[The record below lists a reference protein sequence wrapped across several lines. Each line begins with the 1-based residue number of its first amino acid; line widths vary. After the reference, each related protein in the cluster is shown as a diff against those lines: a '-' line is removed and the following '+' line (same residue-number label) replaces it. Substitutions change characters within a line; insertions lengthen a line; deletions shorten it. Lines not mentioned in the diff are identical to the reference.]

1 MLIEDNFIKIRSEL
15 ISRLRKMHVEK
26 DSNFENLAIKTFR
39 FQAEYNPTYKTF
51 VDLLKINPASISD
64 YKDIPFLPVEAF
76 RDHNVTTGE
85 FSPEIIYRSSG
96 TTNSGKRSEH
106 RVRTVDW
113 YNEVSSRIYSSLVCP
128 VNDLMLFALLP
139 GYIERKNA
147 SLVEMSRSFMK
158 ASNQPERFYLNN
170 TEALIDDLTHS
181 ISKGDEIT
189 IIGVTHALLNLL
201 ESDNSSNL
209 PRAVLEAQLTIVET
223 GGMKGHGREPIRS
236 EVHSR
241 IRKVLPNSKIISEYG
256 MTELLSQAYSL
267 DGRYFI
273 PPSWMRVVVRDP
285 SDPGSILK
293 PGRTGRLQI
302 VDLANIDSC
311 AFISTSDLGCI
322 KSEDSHEFE
331 VIGRFDHSEVRGCN
345 LLSV

>member
-1 MLIEDNFIKIRSEL
+1 MSVEDNFIKIRCEL
-15 ISRLRKMHVEK
+15 SSLLRKMEVHN
-26 DSNFENLAIKTFR
+26 DCNFETVALKIFR
-39 FQAEYNPTYKTF
+39 FQAEYNSTYKQF
-51 VDLLKINPASISD
+51 IELLKINPNVISD
-64 YKDIPFLPVEAF
+64 YKDIPFLPVEAY
-76 RDHNVTTGE
+76 RSHHVTTGT

-96 TTNSGKRSEH
+96 TTNSSRRSEH
-106 RVRTVDW
+106 RVRKVEW
-113 YNEVSSRIYSSLVCP
+113 YNEVSSRIFSSFVSP
-128 VNDLMLFALLP
+128 VANLTLFALLP
-139 GYIERKNA
+139 GYIERNNS

-170 TEALIDDLTHS
+170 TETLINDLTNA
-181 ISKGDEIT
+181 ISKGDEVT
-189 IIGVTHALLNLL
+189 VIGVTHALLNLL
-201 ESDNSSNL
+201 ESDIASNI
-209 PRAVLEAQLTIVET
+209 PREVLEAQLTIIET

-267 DGRYFI
+267 DGRYFK
-273 PPSWMRVVVRDP
+273 PPSWMRVVISDP

-293 PGRTGRLQI
+293 PGRIGKLQI

-311 AFISTSDLGCI
+311 AFISTSDLGSI

>member
-15 ISRLRKMHVEK
+15 ISRLRKMHVKK

-113 YNEVSSRIYSSLVCP
+113 YNEVSSRIYSSLICP
-128 VNDLMLFALLP
+128 VNNLTLFALLP

-170 TEALIDDLTHS
+170 TEALIDDLNHS
-181 ISKGDEIT
+181 ISKGDEVT

-201 ESDNSSNL
+201 ESDNASNL

-311 AFISTSDLGCI
+311 AFISTSDLGSI

>member
-1 MLIEDNFIKIRSEL
+1 MLIEDNFIIQRSEL
-15 ISRLRKMHVEK
+15 ISRLRKMHVKK
-26 DSNFENLAIKTFR
+26 DANFESLAIKTFR
-39 FQAEYNPTYKTF
+39 FQAEYNATYKAF
-51 VDLLKINPASISD
+51 IDLLKINPDSISD

-85 FSPEIIYRSSG
+85 FAPEIIYRSSG

-128 VNDLMLFALLP
+128 VNDLTLFALLP

-201 ESDNSSNL
+201 ESDNASNL
-209 PRAVLEAQLTIVET
+209 PHAVLEAQLTIVET

-311 AFISTSDLGCI
+311 AFISTSDLGSI

>member
-1 MLIEDNFIKIRSEL
+1 MLIEDNLIIQRSEL
-15 ISRLRKMHVEK
+15 ISRLRKMHVKK
-26 DSNFENLAIKTFR
+26 DANFESLAIKTFR
-39 FQAEYNPTYKTF
+39 FQAEYNATYKAF
-51 VDLLKINPASISD
+51 IDLLKINPDSISD

-85 FSPEIIYRSSG
+85 FAPEIIYRSSG
-96 TTNSGKRSEH
+96 TTNLGRRSEH

-128 VNDLMLFALLP
+128 VNDLTLFALLP

-201 ESDNSSNL
+201 ESDNASNL
-209 PRAVLEAQLTIVET
+209 PHAVLEAQLTIVET

-311 AFISTSDLGCI
+311 AFISTSDLGSI

>member
-1 MLIEDNFIKIRSEL
+1 MLIEDNFIKTRSEL
-15 ISRLRKMHVEK
+15 ISKLRNMHVLK
-26 DSNFENLAIKTFR
+26 DSSFEKLAIKTFR
-39 FQAEYNPTYKTF
+39 FQAEYNTIYKTF

-64 YKDIPFLPVEAF
+64 FKDIPFLPVEAF

-85 FSPEIIYRSSG
+85 FAPEIIYRSSG
-96 TTNSGKRSEH
+96 TTNLGRRSEH

-128 VNDLMLFALLP
+128 VNDLTLFALLP

-201 ESDNSSNL
+201 ESDNASNL
-209 PRAVLEAQLTIVET
+209 PHAVLEAQLTIVET

-311 AFISTSDLGCI
+311 AFISTSDLGSI

>member
-1 MLIEDNFIKIRSEL
+1 MLIEDNFIIQRSEL
-15 ISRLRKMHVEK
+15 ISRLRKMHVKK
-26 DSNFENLAIKTFR
+26 DANFESLAIKTFR
-39 FQAEYNPTYKTF
+39 FQAEYNATYKAF
-51 VDLLKINPASISD
+51 IDLLKINPDSISD

-85 FSPEIIYRSSG
+85 FAPEIIYRSSG
-96 TTNSGKRSEH
+96 TTNLGRRSEH

-128 VNDLMLFALLP
+128 VNDLTLFALLP

-201 ESDNSSNL
+201 ESDNASNL
-209 PRAVLEAQLTIVET
+209 PHAVLEAQLTIVET

-311 AFISTSDLGCI
+311 AFISTSDLGSI

>member
-15 ISRLRKMHVEK
+15 ISKLRRMDVQQ
-26 DSNFENLAIKTFR
+26 DSNFESLAIKTFK
-39 FQAEYNPTYKTF
+39 FQAEYNSTYKKF
-51 VDLLKINPASISD
+51 IELLNINPASILE

-85 FSPEIIYRSSG
+85 FEPEIIYKSSG
-96 TTNSGKRSEH
+96 TTDSGKSSEH
-106 RVRTVDW
+106 RVRTVSW

-128 VNDLMLFALLP
+128 VDSLTLFALLP

-158 ASNQPERFYLNN
+158 ASDQPERFYLHN
-170 TEALIDDLTHS
+170 TRALLDDLTQS
-181 ISKGDEIT
+181 ISKGDVVT

-201 ESDNSSNL
+201 EADNSADL
-209 PRAVLEAQLTIVET
+209 PRAIREAQLTIIET

-241 IRKVLPNSKIISEYG
+241 IRKVLPNAKIISEYG

-267 DGRYFI
+267 DGRYFRT
-273 PPSWMRVVVRDP
+273 PSWMRVVIRDP

-311 AFISTSDLGCI
+311 AFISTSDLGSM
-322 KSEDSHEFE
+322 KSEESHEFE

>member
-1 MLIEDNFIKIRSEL
+1 MSVEDNFINIRREL
-15 ISRLRKMHVEK
+15 ISLLRKMEVHQ
-26 DSNFENLAIKTFR
+26 DSSFETIAMKIFR
-39 FQAEYNPTYKTF
+39 FQAENNSTYKQF
-51 VDLLKINPASISD
+51 IELLKINPASISD

-76 RDHNVTTGE
+76 RDHHVATGE

-96 TTNSGKRSEH
+96 TTNSSRRSEH
-106 RVRTVDW
+106 RVRNVEW
-113 YNEVSSRIYSSLVCP
+113 YNEVSKRIFSSFVSP
-128 VNDLMLFALLP
+128 VNNLTLFALLP
-139 GYIERKNA
+139 GYIERNNS

-170 TEALIDDLTHS
+170 TETLISDLTNS
-181 ISKGDEIT
+181 LLKGDKVT
-189 IIGVTHALLNLL
+189 IIGVTHALLNFI
-201 ESDNSSNL
+201 ESNNASNI
-209 PRAVLEAQLTIVET
+209 PRDVLNAQLTIIET

-241 IRKVLPNSKIISEYG
+241 IKKVLPNSKIISEYG

-267 DGRYFI
+267 DGRYFK

-285 SDPGSILK
+285 SDPGSILQ
-293 PGRTGRLQI
+293 PGRTGKLQI

-311 AFISTSDLGCI
+311 AFISTSDLGST
-322 KSEDSHEFE
+322 KSADSHEFE
-331 VIGRFDHSEVRGCN
+331 VMGRFDHSEVRGCN

>member
-15 ISRLRKMHVEK
+15 ISRLRKMHVKK

-39 FQAEYNPTYKTF
+39 FQAEYNPTYKAF
-51 VDLLKINPASISD
+51 VDLLKINPDSISD

-96 TTNSGKRSEH
+96 TTNSGRRSEH

-113 YNEVSSRIYSSLVCP
+113 YNEVSSRIYSSLVSP
-128 VNDLMLFALLP
+128 VNDLTLFALLP

-181 ISKGDEIT
+181 ISKGDEVT

-201 ESDNSSNL
+201 ESDNASNL
-209 PRAVLEAQLTIVET
+209 PHAVLEAQLTIVET

-302 VDLANIDSC
+302 VDLS
-311 AFISTSDLGCI
+311 
-322 KSEDSHEFE
+322 KH
-331 VIGRFDHSEVRGCN
+331 
-345 LLSV
+345 

>member
-15 ISRLRKMHVEK
+15 ILGLRGMDVQQ
-26 DSNFENLAIKTFR
+26 DSNFESLAIKTFR
-39 FQAEYNPTYKTF
+39 FQAEYNSTYKKF
-51 VDLLKINPASISD
+51 IELLNITPTSISE

-76 RDHNVTTGE
+76 REHKVTTGE
-85 FSPEIIYRSSG
+85 FAPEIIYKSSG
-96 TTNSGKRSEH
+96 TTDSGKRSEH

-128 VNDLMLFALLP
+128 VNNLTLFALLP

-158 ASNQPERFYLNN
+158 ASGKPERFYLNN
-170 TEALIDDLTHS
+170 TRTLIDDLIHS
-181 ISKGDEIT
+181 ISKGDEVT

-201 ESDNSSNL
+201 EAEQADL
-209 PRAVLEAQLTIVET
+209 PRTIREAQLTIIET

-267 DGRYFI
+267 DGRYFS
-273 PPSWMRVVVRDP
+273 PPSWMRVVIRDP

-311 AFISTSDLGCI
+311 AFISTSDLGSM

>member
-1 MLIEDNFIKIRSEL
+1 MLIEDNFIIQRSEL
-15 ISRLRKMHVEK
+15 ISRLREMHVKK
-26 DSNFENLAIKTFR
+26 DANFESLAIKTFR
-39 FQAEYNPTYKTF
+39 FQAEYNTTYRAF
-51 VDLLKINPASISD
+51 IDLLKINPDSILD
-64 YKDIPFLPVEAF
+64 YRDIPFLPVEAF

-85 FSPEIIYRSSG
+85 FAPEIIFKSSG

-106 RVRTVDW
+106 RVRTIDW
-113 YNEVSSRIYSSLVCP
+113 YNEVSSRIYSSLVSP
-128 VNDLMLFALLP
+128 VNSLTLFALLP
-139 GYIERKNA
+139 GYLERKNA

-158 ASNQPERFYLNN
+158 ASLQPERFYLNN
-170 TEALIDDLTHS
+170 TEALVNDLTNS
-181 ISKGDEIT
+181 VSKGDKIT

-201 ESDNSSNL
+201 ESNNASNL
-209 PRAVLEAQLTIVET
+209 PRSILEAQLTIVET

-241 IRKVLPNSKIISEYG
+241 IRKVLNNSRIISEYG

-267 DGRYFI
+267 DGRYFK

-285 SDPGSILK
+285 SDPGSLLK
-293 PGRTGRLQI
+293 PGRTGRLQV

-311 AFISTSDLGCI
+311 AFISTSDLGSI
-322 KSEDSHEFE
+322 KREDSHEFE

>member
-15 ISRLRKMHVEK
+15 ISRLRKMHVKK
-26 DSNFENLAIKTFR
+26 DSNFEKLAIKTFR
-39 FQAEYNPTYKTF
+39 FQAEHNPTYKAF
-51 VDLLKINPASISD
+51 VDLLKINPDSISD
-64 YKDIPFLPVEAF
+64 YRDIPFLPVEAF

-96 TTNSGKRSEH
+96 TTNSGRRSEH

-113 YNEVSSRIYSSLVCP
+113 YNEVSSRIYSSLVSP
-128 VNDLMLFALLP
+128 VNDLTLFALLP

-201 ESDNSSNL
+201 ESDNASNL
-209 PRAVLEAQLTIVET
+209 PHAVLEAQLTIVET

-311 AFISTSDLGCI
+311 AFISTSDLGSI

>member
-15 ISRLRKMHVEK
+15 ISRLRKMHVKK
-26 DSNFENLAIKTFR
+26 DSNFEKLAIKTFR
-39 FQAEYNPTYKTF
+39 FQAEHNPTYKAF
-51 VDLLKINPASISD
+51 VDLLKINPDSISD
-64 YKDIPFLPVEAF
+64 YRDIPFLPVEAF

-96 TTNSGKRSEH
+96 TTNSGRRSEH

-113 YNEVSSRIYSSLVCP
+113 YNEVSSRIYSSLVSP
-128 VNDLMLFALLP
+128 VNDLTLFALLP

-181 ISKGDEIT
+181 ISKGDEVT

-201 ESDNSSNL
+201 ESDNASNL
-209 PRAVLEAQLTIVET
+209 PHAVLESQLTIVET

-293 PGRTGRLQI
+293 TGRTGRIQI

-311 AFISTSDLGCI
+311 AFISTSDLGSM
-322 KSEDSHEFE
+322 KSEDSYEFE